1 MKQLTKN
8 FHRSEF
14 DCKDG
19 TKVPN
24 KYKANVIRL
33 ACNLQVL
40 RDFVNENK
48 REQLAINI
56 NSAYR
61 TESHNKA
68 VKGAENSQHLTAKA
82 VDIWIATILPV
93 KLYFIIDTLIDQG
106 KMDEGGLFLYN
117 SFVHYDIRGEKR
129 RWNYSTNYKID

>member
-19 TKVPN
+19 TKVPE
-24 KYKANVIRL
+24 KYRSNVIRL

-40 RDFVNENK
+40 RDFLNEN
-48 REQLAINI
+48 REKQIGINI
-56 NSAYR
+56 NSGYR
-61 TESHNKA
+61 TVSHNK
-68 VKGAENSQHLTAKA
+68 KEGGAIKSQHLTAKA
-82 VDIWIATILPV
+82 GDIWVATILPV

-117 SFVHYDIRGEKR
+117 NFVHYDIRGEKR